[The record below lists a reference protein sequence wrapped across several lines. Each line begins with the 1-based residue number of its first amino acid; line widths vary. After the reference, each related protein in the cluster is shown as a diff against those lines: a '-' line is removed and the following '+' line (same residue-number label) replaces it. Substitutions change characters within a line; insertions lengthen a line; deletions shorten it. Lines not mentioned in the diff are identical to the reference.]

1 MTTEILIAQSHPLF
15 ADALQL
21 NICSVVKSARFTHAK
36 SLCAA
41 RNAIHQN
48 EFDLILLDL
57 PLPDTHGFDGLLELR
72 RASACSPIVI
82 FSALTDPPV
91 VTTASICGA
100 AGFIPKTAPKEIV
113 LQGIRDVL
121 GGRPAFPDHS
131 LLPQRL
137 VKMTPLPTLI
147 ATLNSLTDREFRVLQ
162 LLGQGLDN
170 KRIAREL
177 RLAESTA
184 KFYTTGVLRKLR
196 VSSRTQ
202 AVAELTKLYLHP
214 VRALY
219 ARNRAEDKSIMRA
232 KARANF
238 FPAYDA
244 SGRCGV
250 DGCGASLVPKRR
262 ADIESI

>member
-1 MTTEILIAQSHPLF
+1 MTTEILIAQAHPLF

-21 NICSVVKSARFTHAK
+21 NIYSVMKSARFTHAK

-48 EFDLILLDL
+48 EFGLILLDL
-57 PLPDTHGFDGLLELR
+57 PLPDTHGFEGLLELH
-72 RASACSPIVI
+72 RASPYSPILI

-113 LQGIRDVL
+113 LQGILDVL
-121 GGRPAFPDHS
+121 GGGPAFPDHS

-137 VKMTPLPTLI
+137 VNMTPLPTLI
-147 ATLNSLTDREFRVLQ
+147 ATVNSLSDREFHVLK

-184 KFYTTGVLRKLR
+184 KFYTTGVLHKLG

-219 ARNRAEDKSIMRA
+219 ARSRAEDKSIARA
-232 KARANF
+232 KRAQTS
-238 FPAYDA
+238 FPLTAPL
-244 SGRCGV
+244 G
-250 DGCGASLVPKRR
+250 GA
-262 ADIESI
+262 A